1 MTKKHLF
8 FLLTILLPVI
18 FVLSYCWNDLEW
30 ENTPPKKGPSRP
42 MVELTD
48 AELNKVF
55 GQAGI
60 QYINDHFNF
69 QFTVDEVT
77 TVNEFQNQL
86 LNYMNH
92 LQETNPEQ
100 AMNTYVDMINT
111 VNAPLNPN
119 IIPGPNVT
127 HIQIDLNHAME
138 HIIAPIIIAQAQFYS
153 VIVSVDLERQP
164 STCKHI
170 ICIESWIKIY
180 PKIYREIST
189 GKIPIITVGDHNR
202 ITILIKITAC
212 PSEHSLTRIQMRI
225 TIEYNHVL
233 VK

>member
-1 MTKKHLF
+1 MKKFLF
-8 FLLTILLPVI
+8 FLLTILIPVI
-18 FVLSYCWNDLEW
+18 FLISYMKDDIDTIQPL
-30 ENTPPKKGPSRP
+30 PDKGPSRP

-48 AELNKVF
+48 AELNQVF

-77 TVNEFQNQL
+77 TVSEFQNQL

-111 VNAPLNPN
+111 VNTPLNPN

-127 HIQIDLNHAME
+127 HIQIDLQHVMENVIIQGVNFMSSASSQTGIGTFGIQGLEVHAE
-138 HIIAPIIIAQAQFYS
+138 GTFHLFIRN
-153 VIVSVDLERQP
+153 D
-164 STCKHI
+164 
-170 ICIESWIKIY
+170 
-180 PKIYREIST
+180 
-189 GKIPIITVGDHNR
+189 
-202 ITILIKITAC
+202 
-212 PSEHSLTRIQMRI
+212 
-225 TIEYNHVL
+225 
-233 VK
+233 